1 MPAPFPLY
9 LPPDAR
15 RLFQTE
21 SLLRRFAQMAQ
32 WDEQSR
38 LLELHASLGGLALI
52 RALGS
57 ALVII
62 EPEQKLVDS
71 VRERAKVAGVLEK
84 VTFEQHSA
92 LDLDYPDQSFSGIFG
107 FGRVLGVPGK
117 VAAWLRPLLTQNGRL
132 GITCMMKVSRNP
144 AKASLDY
151 WNKRLGSPLL
161 LPRESLLAVEAAGY
175 EPELVESLGDAEL
188 EEYYKELEA
197 GLSKSPATDA
207 AGAAALKEEI
217 AVHRAAQGKAGV
229 TFGFIVARRKEPGEK
244 PPLSRDSG

>member
-9 LPPDAR
+9 LPSDAR

-62 EPEQKLVDS
+62 EPEQKLVDG
-71 VRERAKVAGVLEK
+71 VRERAKVAGVAEK

-92 LDLDYPDQSFSGIFG
+92 LDLDYPDQSFSGIFS

-132 GITCMMKVSRNP
+132 GITCVMKVSRNP

-175 EPELVESLGDAEL
+175 EPELVESMGDTDL
-188 EEYYKELEA
+188 DDYYKELEA
-197 GLSKSPATDA
+197 SLPKSADA
-207 AGAAALKEEI
+207 EGVAALKEEI
-217 AVHRAAQGKAGV
+217 AVHRAALGKAGV